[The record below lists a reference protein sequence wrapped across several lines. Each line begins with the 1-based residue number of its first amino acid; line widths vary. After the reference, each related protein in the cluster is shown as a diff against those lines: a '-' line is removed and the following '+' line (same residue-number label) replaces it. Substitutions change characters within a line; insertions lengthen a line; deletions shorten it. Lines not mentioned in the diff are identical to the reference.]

1 MKILT
6 IGHLARETGTK
17 VETIRFYEKSGLLP
31 APSRT
36 DGNYR
41 SYDEA
46 RILPPGPERDA
57 KYQRMQE
64 IVTDQCVWI
73 FRVRR
78 VLYSL
83 MYNWLHGY
91 KYNDLSTKYFKYC
104 RIDEEAREAAL
115 QKLGKPNPW
124 PLVWAS
130 LVLFVLVATTFWA
143 ARNTRRAW

>member
-1 MKILT
+1 MAWGADYPAAENFLQ
-6 IGHLARETGTK
+6 L
-17 VETIRFYEKSGLLP
+17 FYGPNKSPGSNATNFDDPEFNRL
-31 APSRT
+31 
-36 DGNYR
+36 
-41 SYDEA
+41 YDEA

-124 PLVWAS
+124 PLVWAA